1 MVDSPIA
8 KSLAKVVIVAAK
20 TENEIHAEQLECVKD
35 LLFQL
40 PEISERSWQEL
51 NCLLQSPIDAKKRR
65 AYLQELK
72 VLLSSEEER
81 AFALYALNRVMNID
95 GTGSKNEPVPVQA
108 MQEAI
113 GKVTAKTVDKI
124 SRLLRVPIKIRSA
137 INTREVQQ
145 ICAIETMLE
154 ERVSDLKSA
163 QLSMCMDDTEMRKLC
178 LAGILMARVIGA
190 DGVLEDKEV
199 AQTVRYL
206 EEKWKLSTEEAH
218 FVIIVSLSGK
228 VEELDLI
235 RVCRHF
241 YEFTSELERIQ
252 FLDVLFQV
260 GMEDGKLM
268 DDEIDEVINI
278 AANLKLEQDHFQT
291 AFNRIVQTI

>member
-1 MVDSPIA
+1 
-8 KSLAKVVIVAAK
+8 
-20 TENEIHAEQLECVKD
+20 
-35 LLFQL
+35 
-40 PEISERSWQEL
+40 
-51 NCLLQSPIDAKKRR
+51 
-65 AYLQELK
+65 
-72 VLLSSEEER
+72 
-81 AFALYALNRVMNID
+81 
-95 GTGSKNEPVPVQA
+95 
-108 MQEAI
+108 
-113 GKVTAKTVDKI
+113 
-124 SRLLRVPIKIRSA
+124 
-137 INTREVQQ
+137 
-145 ICAIETMLE
+145 
-154 ERVSDLKSA
+154 
-163 QLSMCMDDTEMRKLC
+163 MDDTEMRKLC